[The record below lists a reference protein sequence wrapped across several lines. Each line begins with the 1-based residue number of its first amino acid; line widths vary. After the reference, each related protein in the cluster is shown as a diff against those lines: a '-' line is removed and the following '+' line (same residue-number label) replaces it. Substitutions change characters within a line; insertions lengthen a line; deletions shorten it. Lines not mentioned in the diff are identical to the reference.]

1 MAAKKVYL
9 SPSDQWSN
17 IVADKAH
24 SEAYHCKQIAQA
36 AQKYLK
42 ANGYTVKV
50 GDNSKEGSY
59 TKRVT
64 DSNNW
69 GADVHICI
77 HTNAGGGKG
86 TEVLCYSGSKNNKYV
101 KAVYNRVAKLTPTAD
116 RGIRT
121 NNGLYEIKHTSA
133 PCVYI
138 ECEFHDNKTTENWID
153 SHIDAL
159 GKAIA
164 QGMCDADGK
173 SFKTG
178 QSSSSSSSAT
188 SGKVKY
194 TVQVGAYSK
203 KANADNQAKQLKADG
218 FDAYVYKEGNYY
230 KVQCGAFAN
239 KSNADALVKKLLAAG
254 YSTFIREK

>member
-1 MAAKKVYL
+1 MAAKKIYL

-24 SEAYHCKQIAQA
+24 SEAHHCKQIAEA
-36 AQKYLK
+36 AHKYLK

-50 GDNSKEGSY
+50 GDNSKQGTY

-64 DSNNW
+64 ESNNW
-69 GADVHICI
+69 EADVHVCI

-86 TEVLCYSGSKNNKYV
+86 TEVICYSGSKNNKYV
-101 KAVYNRVAKLTPTAD
+101 KAVYNRVAKLTPTPD

-133 PCVYI
+133 PCVYV

-153 SHIDAL
+153 SNIDAL
-159 GKAIA
+159 GKSIA
-164 QGMCDADGK
+164 QGICDADGK
-173 SFKTG
+173 TFKTG
-178 QSSSSSSSAT
+178 QSTSSSSGT
-188 SGKVKY
+188 SGKAKY
-194 TVQVGAYSK
+194 SVQVGAFSK
-203 KANADNQAKQLKADG
+203 KANAENQAKQLKADG
-218 FDAYVYKEGNYY
+218 FDAYVYKEGDYY

-254 YSTFIREK
+254 YSTYIKEK

>member
-1 MAAKKVYL
+1 MATKVYL

-17 IVADKAH
+17 TVADKAH
-24 SEAYHCKQIAQA
+24 SEAYHCKQIAQS

-42 ANGYTVKV
+42 ANGYSVKV

-69 GADVHICI
+69 GADLHICI

-116 RGIRT
+116 RGIRA

-133 PCVYI
+133 TCVYI
-138 ECEFHDNKTTENWID
+138 ECEFHDNKTTEAWID
-153 SHIDAL
+153 SHLDAL

-164 QGMCDADGK
+164 QGVCDAEGK
-173 SFKTG
+173 SFTTG
-178 QSSSSSSSAT
+178 TSTSSGSNSSG
-188 SGKVKY
+188 GKLY

-203 KANADNQAKQLKADG
+203 KANADAQAKKLEKDG
-218 FDAYVYKEGNYY
+218 FDAYVYKDGSYY
-230 KVQCGAFAN
+230 KVQSGAFSK
-239 KSNADALVKKLLAAG
+239 KSNADNLVKKLKVKG
-254 YSTFIREK
+254 YSTYITTK

>member
-1 MAAKKVYL
+1 MATRVYL

-17 IVADKAH
+17 TVADKAH
-24 SEAYHCKQIAQA
+24 SEAHHCKQIAQA
-36 AQKYLK
+36 AEKYLK

-64 DSNNW
+64 DSNKW

-86 TEVLCYSGSKNNKYV
+86 TEVFCWFGKQKNKYV
-101 KAVYNRVAKLTPTAD
+101 QAVYNRVAKLTPTSD
-116 RGIRT
+116 RGIKSHAH
-121 NNGLYEIKHTSA
+121 LYEIKYTSA
-133 PCVYI
+133 TCVYI

-153 SHIDAL
+153 SHIDAI

-164 QGMCDADGK
+164 RGVCDADGK
-173 SFKTG
+173 TFKTG
-178 QSSSSSSSAT
+178 QSSSSANSAA
-188 SGKVKY
+188 SGKAKY
-194 TVQVGAYSK
+194 TVQVGAFTK
-203 KANADNQAKQLKADG
+203 KANANRQAKQLKADG

-239 KSNADALVKKLLAAG
+239 KANAEALVKKLIAAG
-254 YSTFIREK
+254 HSTYIKEK